1 MCLHDVSHHPTS
13 MFRKSPWHVLNTRSC
28 FYAIAAIGFV
38 FKYWLV
44 LGDEIEPFFRP
55 ADDLNYV
62 LLAKSWYWWA
72 EYNAWTFLRPPVF
85 PLYLGLVNVSEIPLR
100 IVQELLLCWATY
112 FLINRFRKNG
122 INATVAGIVFVIMIH
137 HPGWLLLANR
147 TLRESFYTSLLLIL
161 VAQLVPLAN
170 RKLMTIKWYQLLP
183 VGITAALLWHT
194 REEAVLIAGLL
205 AAFVVV
211 FWLLGQELPGLS
223 KTIKQ
228 LGWVLL
234 GIAGPI
240 MVTNLAVRS
249 ANYATHGIFLP
260 HEFSGVAF
268 SKLQK
273 QLMQIKPENP
283 KPWVSV
289 EKESLEKAY
298 AVSPTFASIR
308 EALSER
314 VGPRWAKATIGQ
326 TGDEEEIAGSAIFF
340 AIREAAMEEGIHQDA
355 VTADAFYRNV
365 SRELAAA
372 FKSGE
377 LEKRFTL
384 SGYIDPEVSD
394 FLPRVPQGLFHILG
408 FSWRPLKD
416 TDIRIYYPRHNVF
429 STLDAYDE
437 VTNRRHTLA
446 YRKVTQIRGWAF
458 LEGKEI
464 THISVIDHNGI
475 ELDATA
481 EITPRADVQAA
492 YSNNQAPLNSGFQ
505 ITLPKADYPNWDV
518 KIQFHTADGASTS
531 MPAVNLLDLG
541 PEQLEASDGSILRV
555 TVDEIKTGK
564 YDFAVQ
570 DKIQAWLWLNH
581 GKFHLVLGCAA
592 LLMLLI
598 RYALYEPFVKTRHF
612 YRWILFLSLVFMS
625 RWFLITLMDVS
636 SFRIDL
642 RYIFPAVVFLPLLF
656 ALVFQEGLAGIKSR
670 HSRF

>member
-1 MCLHDVSHHPTS
+1 
-13 MFRKSPWHVLNTRSC
+13 MFRKSPWHILNTRSC
-28 FYAIAAIGFV
+28 FYSIAVIGFI

-44 LGDEIEPFFRP
+44 LGEEIEPFYRP

-72 EYNAWTFLRPPVF
+72 DYNAWTFLRPPVF
-85 PLYLGLVNVSEIPLR
+85 PLYLGLVNISELPLR

-122 INATVAGIVFVIMIH
+122 INATVAGVVFVVMIH

-147 TLRESFYTSLLLIL
+147 TLRECFYTTLLLIL

-170 RKLMTIKWYQLLP
+170 RKLMSLKWHHLLP
-183 VGITAALLWHT
+183 IGFTSAFLWHT

-205 AAFVVV
+205 STFVVV
-211 FWLLGQELPGLS
+211 FWLLGQELPRIS

-228 LGWVLL
+228 LSWVLL

-240 MVTNLAVRS
+240 FLTNLVIRS
-249 ANYATHGIFLP
+249 ANYATHGLFIP

-268 SKLQK
+268 STLQK
-273 QLMQIKPENP
+273 QLMQIKPLNP

-289 EKESLEKAY
+289 EQESLEKAY
-298 AVSPTFASIR
+298 AVSPTLASIR

-326 TGDEEEIAGSAIFF
+326 TQDEKEIAGSAIFF

-365 SRELAAA
+365 SAELDAA
-372 FKSGE
+372 FNSGK

-384 SGYIDPEVSD
+384 SGYIDPEYSD
-394 FLPRVPQGLFHILG
+394 FLPRVPKGIIDTLG
-408 FSWRPLKD
+408 YSWRPLKD

-446 YRKVTQIRGWAF
+446 YRKVTHIRGWAF
-458 LEGKEI
+458 LVGQEI

-481 EITPRADVQAA
+481 EITPRPDVQAA
-492 YSNNQAPLNSGFQ
+492 FSTQEAPLNSGFT
-505 ITLPKADYPNWDV
+505 IALPKADYPDWDV
-518 KIQFHTADGASTS
+518 KIQFHTADGKTTS
-531 MPAVNLLDLG
+531 MQAKNLLSIGQQEAVN
-541 PEQLEASDGSILRV
+541 PDGALLRV
-555 TVDEIKTGK
+555 TIDEVQTGK
-564 YDFAVQ
+564 ADFALQ
-570 DKIQAWLWLNH
+570 ESIQSWLWLNH
-581 GKFHLVLGCAA
+581 GKFHLALGGIA
-592 LLMLLI
+592 LLVLLY
-598 RYALYEPFVKTRHF
+598 RYALYEPYVKTRHF
-612 YRWILFLSLVFMS
+612 YRWILFLTLVFMS

-642 RYIFPAVVFLPLLF
+642 RYIFPAIVFLPLLF
-656 ALVFQEGLAGIKSR
+656 ALVLQEALAGMNSR